1 MKVLNL
7 LLIVVNRFKN
17 HILKSINKRKDKTMA
32 QTILYYPTIN
42 IKDGQWLRN
51 ALLYWDNISSIV
63 PHKRYK
69 RLSPDLQYLKESG
82 VYEAIYPNTLFRSE
96 YARGFEKAVR
106 ERILKYEKDSRN
118 LPIIYSKKDYEPRE
132 MIHYKKMLPDLYS
145 FLEKKNYI
153 KENKSTGW
161 VNIDKQ
167 IAQIYMRTLAEFS
180 IKCSSKDIVLG
191 TDKISNNRKI
201 YGSTMC
207 QKDSQCCYLN
217 IIKCLPQ
224 PSCETSFDDILNFK
238 LRRKDELNAFR
249 EKIRELEENI
259 YNSNSFDEIKHYE
272 NKFIESWETCY
283 SDYNKAL
290 KDSKISFVL
299 GNLCTLIAIPSIG
312 NALENALAQHI
323 GQGFFDAV
331 QLGAGLL
338 QMGISYID
346 YKNKINPNKG
356 DGGFSYII
364 NARKEGIT
372 LV

>member
-1 MKVLNL
+1 
-7 LLIVVNRFKN
+7 
-17 HILKSINKRKDKTMA
+17 MA
-32 QTILYYPTIN
+32 QTILYYPNIN
-42 IKDGQWLRN
+42 IQDGKWLRN

-63 PHKRYK
+63 PYENYEN
-69 RLSPDLQYLKESG
+69 LSSDLLFLQSSG
-82 VYEAIYPNTLFRSE
+82 VYEAIYPQDLFSSKYSDDFCDTILKRISE
-96 YARGFEKAVR
+96 YEKRNAKKSFSARDKTIIHRGKLHAEV
-106 ERILKYEKDSRN
+106 IYELSHNNKLTPWVSAR
-118 LPIIYSKKDYEPRE
+118 LI
-132 MIHYKKMLPDLYS
+132 
-145 FLEKKNYI
+145 EKKHPDFYNHD
-153 KENKSTGW
+153 EW
-161 VNIDKQ
+161 MEMDAQ
-167 IAQIYMRTLAEFS
+167 IGRIYMRTLAEFS
-180 IKCSSKDIVLG
+180 IKCSHKDIILG
-191 TDKISNNRKI
+191 TDKLSENREI
-201 YGSTMC
+201 YCSASH
-207 QKDSQCCYLN
+207 QIYNQCCNLN
-217 IIKCLPQ
+217 IINCLPQ
-224 PSCETSFDDILNFK
+224 PSLETSFEDILEFK
-238 LRRKDELNAFR
+238 SRRKYELNAFR

-259 YNSNSFDEIKHYE
+259 YNSNSFEEIKHYE

-312 NALENALAQHI
+312 NVLENALAQYI
-323 GQGFFDAV
+323 GQDFFDAV